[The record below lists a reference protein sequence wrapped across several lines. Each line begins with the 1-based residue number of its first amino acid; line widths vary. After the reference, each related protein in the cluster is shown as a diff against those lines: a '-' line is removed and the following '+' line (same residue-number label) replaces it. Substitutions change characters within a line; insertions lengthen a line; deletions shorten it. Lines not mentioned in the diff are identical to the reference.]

1 MRANSKICHQTF
13 HSHLA
18 PTPHSRPQAK
28 IANPKTKRP
37 ATLVWSNE
45 DYTNPKYAGTIWWIA
60 DHLKNPANPIV
71 PLSSTPHHES
81 QLDADF
87 FDAISDALDYCDKRV
102 ADRTRFGHRN
112 MADHNLDSVLSANWA
127 GAFLHH
133 KEIDKQVTAEQATGW
148 VDDSMYTPSTWPFVV
163 DPQGCV
169 VQGVKED
176 GSPKARRT
184 TDKWVTNDAIA
195 QLPAV
200 SLCTNIAIGKAGAIM
215 EAGCSGPCAIPN
227 ADENPEDPATIAD
240 DDRTYL
246 FKLDLTAAYR
256 QVMVYLMCLYMCHT
270 MWRDK
275 INLDRRGQFGDASM
289 VEGFQAITML
299 VLAAGRAAI
308 RGHKGIRALLPELT
322 HVWQWVDALP
332 TNEDFEEW
340 RATRVDAGLD
350 EEELRLA
357 YIDGY
362 IDDYLGTARGRR
374 RAYACSAIFRTI
386 LRRCGFEMKVSKE
399 CLPARVM
406 TTLGGDLDLNRLLAQ
421 LSEER
426 AKKYSDEAL
435 AVAKLSRYPVGN
447 FRSLMGRLVSAA
459 IYEPAG
465 RSWLVA
471 GFMALRQALRRER
484 EHVFLGPGVKKELAF
499 WVAMIEAAVGIPL
512 FPATDFPPPETPLHR
527 VDWFDASTSWG
538 MGGAA
543 LVRVDEVIVAFFF
556 TWEWTDAQK
565 KWHVNVMESVAGQT
579 ILEAADAVAPSPF
592 QTGRGDNTTANA
604 GHRKNAT
611 RNLQI
616 AAVLRRRADF
626 VVQRRISTRPVYV
639 NTKKNVIG
647 DPLSRGPQYFPDFRR
662 AARQMGATKFV
673 RLDIPQ
679 TIFTLMRE
687 VESLFPEQEQQEQ
700 DSREFHEERRP
711 ATPLSPAS
719 PAPPTHARLADI
731 GVTRDA
737 WTYAV
742 TFCGLDTFMLAARR
756 HGGSPALAC
765 DNHGPAQAF
774 WQRRTKRQCL
784 ASLDI
789 FRKVAKS
796 PEGRQLLIAALVYT
810 SGPPCIDFSRAG
822 CGRGTDGRT
831 GHLFLEDA
839 EAALEADL
847 PVVISEIV
855 LGILTEALIH
865 FLRQKVAR
873 LRTKYRTEWRI
884 FRCNRNGDLRTNRRR
899 VIIVGVK
906 PKFLREN
913 VTSLLPSERPPALPV
928 GLGDI
933 LEPESDIPSDL
944 MFTQLERI
952 VQAPARAD
960 SGEVYDGLR
969 LLARVDGSD
978 RIGHQIYSAD
988 MAATIRTDGDGPG
1001 GATGLYLIGDVIRRL
1016 TVREAAR
1023 THSIDETTTD
1033 EMFRFLSENPFLD
1046 AEKESFRF
1054 VGNSIPVMTL
1064 DAVLSHILSILRW

>member
-1 MRANSKICHQTF
+1 M
-13 HSHLA
+13 
-18 PTPHSRPQAK
+18 
-28 IANPKTKRP
+28 
-37 ATLVWSNE
+37 WSNK
-45 DYTNPKYAGTIWWIA
+45 DYTNPKYAGTVWWIA
-60 DHLKNPANPIV
+60 DHLKNPSKPIV
-71 PLSSTPHHES
+71 PLCTIPHHS
-81 QLDADF
+81 NQLDPDF
-87 FDAISDALDYCDKRV
+87 FDAISDAIDYGDKRV

-112 MADHNLDSVLSANWA
+112 MAAHNLDSVLSANWA
-127 GAFLHH
+127 GAFLNHE
-133 KEIDKQVTAEQATGW
+133 EIDKQVKAEQKTGW
-148 VDDSMYTPSTWPFVV
+148 VDDSMQTPSTWPFIV

-169 VQGVKED
+169 IQGVKDD

-184 TDKWVTNDAIA
+184 TDKYVTNDAIA
-195 QLPAV
+195 QLPTV
-200 SLCTNIAIGKAGAIM
+200 TLCTNIAIGRAGAIM
-215 EAGCSGPCAIPN
+215 EAGCSGPCATPLAN
-227 ADENPEDPATIAD
+227 EDPEDPETVAD

-256 QVMVYLMCLYMCHT
+256 QVMVHLMYLYMCHT
-270 MWRDK
+270 MWADK
-275 INLDRRGQFGDASM
+275 VNLDRRGQFGDASM

-299 VLAAGRAAI
+299 ILAAGRAAI
-308 RGHKGIRALLPELT
+308 RGHEGIRKLLPELD
-322 HVWQWVDALP
+322 HVWRWVDALP
-332 TNEDFEEW
+332 ANEDFEAW
-340 RATRVDAGLD
+340 RAARVDAGLD

-357 YIDGY
+357 YVDGY
-362 IDDYLGTARGRR
+362 IDDYMGAARGRR
-374 RAYACSAIFRTI
+374 RAFACAAIYRTI
-386 LRRCGFEMKVSKE
+386 IRRCGFPLKAEKE
-399 CLPARVM
+399 VLPARQM
-406 TTLGGDLDLNRLLAQ
+406 TALGGDLDMDMLLAQ

-435 AVAKLSRYPVGN
+435 AVAKLRRYPVGN

-471 GFMALRQALRRER
+471 GFMALRQALRRDR
-484 EHVFLGPGVKKELAF
+484 EHVFLGPGVKKELSF
-499 WVAMIEAAVGIPL
+499 WVATIGAAVGIPL

-543 LVRVDEVIVAFFF
+543 LVRVGGIIVAYFF
-556 TWEWTDAQK
+556 TWEWTDAQRH
-565 KWHVNVMESVAGQT
+565 WHVNVMESVAGET
-579 ILEAADAVAPSPF
+579 ILEAADAVSPAPF

-611 RNLQI
+611 RNIQI

-626 VVQRRISTRPVYV
+626 VLQRRIATRPVYV

-647 DPLSRGPQYFPDFRR
+647 DPLSRGPQYFHEFRR

-673 RLDIPQ
+673 RLDIPSG
-679 TIFTLMRE
+679 IFALLRE
-687 VESLFPEQEQQEQ
+687 VESLFPEQEQNELE
-700 DSREFHEERRP
+700 SREFRGERP
-711 ATPLSPAS
+711 ATPPPPVS
-719 PAPPTHARLADI
+719 PAPPTYARLADI
-731 GVTRDA
+731 GVSREA

-756 HGGSPALAC
+756 HGGSPVLAC

-774 WQRRTKRQCL
+774 WQLRTKRQCL
-784 ASLDI
+784 ASLDV
-789 FRKVAKS
+789 FREVAKS
-796 PEGRQLLIAALVYT
+796 AEGRRLFANALVYT

-822 CGRGTDGRT
+822 CGRGTDGKT

-847 PVVISEIV
+847 PVVVSEIV
-855 LGILTEALIH
+855 LGILSEELIH
-865 FLRQKVAR
+865 FLRHKIAR
-873 LRTKYRTEWRI
+873 LSTKYRTEWRI
-884 FRCNRNGDLRTNRRR
+884 CRCNRNGDLHTNRRR

-906 PKFLREN
+906 PKFIREN
-913 VTSLLPSERPPALPV
+913 VSSLLPSERPPALPV
-928 GLGDI
+928 GLESI
-933 LEPESDIPSDL
+933 LEPESAIPSEL
-944 MFTQLERI
+944 RFTQLERL
-952 VQAPARAD
+952 VQVPARAD
-960 SGEVYDGLR
+960 SGEIYDGLR

-1001 GATGLYLIGDVIRRL
+1001 GATGLYLIFPSGQQDYVIRRL
-1016 TVREAAR
+1016 TIREAAR

-1033 EMFRFLSENPFLD
+1033 EMFEFLRVNPYLD
-1046 AEKESFRF
+1046 AEEESFRF